1 MERVELP
8 TDLAALDALIAELP
22 DRPALFLLWPEQG
35 QPYLA
40 RTNILRQRLV
50 RLLGPRAKAS
60 RQMSLRGVAR
70 FLEYTLTGSRLEAH
84 FLLWELAR
92 KHLGADYRSAI
103 RLRLPVYVKLIL
115 SNPFPRTQ
123 LARRIGR
130 AAAVY
135 YGPFRS
141 RASASRF
148 ESEALDLFQLRRC
161 EEDLAPAPDHRGC
174 IYGEM
179 GRCLRPCQ
187 LVVGAAEYR
196 TESDRVAAFLRTDGR
211 ALLHPAAAARE
222 RMSAEMDFEGADL
235 LHQRVAKIEAVLGIR
250 DELARAVENLN
261 AIAVVPSAVPNAV
274 ELGWIRNGAWRGF
287 TRLDLALR
295 DGKPVSLDARLREA
309 ASGISAEA
317 VDAAVRT
324 EQMAVLARW
333 FYSSWRDGE
342 LLLADAWEKLPWRK
356 VVNAVSRVASGRES
370 ARPPSPNP
378 STHSSPTGSPPPSD
392 PPRNAD

>member
-1 MERVELP
+1 M
-8 TDLAALDALIAELP
+8 D
-22 DRPALFLLWPEQG
+22 
-35 QPYLA
+35 
-40 RTNILRQRLV
+40 
-50 RLLGPRAKAS
+50 
-60 RQMSLRGVAR
+60 
-70 FLEYTLTGSRLEAH
+70 GSRAVVQ
-84 FLLWELAR
+84 
-92 KHLGADYRSAI
+92 S
-103 RLRLPVYVKLIL
+103 P
-115 SNPFPRTQ
+115 
-123 LARRIGR
+123 RRIGR
-130 AAAVY
+130 VPAVY

-187 LVVGAAEYR
+187 LVVGKAEYR

-211 ALLHPAAAARE
+211 ALLVTAAAARE
-222 RMSAEMDFEGADL
+222 RMSAAMDFEGAAL

-250 DELARAVENLN
+250 DELARAVETLN

-274 ELGWIRNGAWRGF
+274 ELGWIRDGAWRGF

-295 DGKPVSLDARLREA
+295 DGKPVSLDARLRAA
-309 ASGISAEA
+309 ASGIGTDT
-317 VDAAVRT
+317 VDAVLRT

-356 VVNAVSRVASGRES
+356 VVNAISRVASGNQS

-378 STHSSPTGSPPPSD
+378 STHSSPTGSPPPRD